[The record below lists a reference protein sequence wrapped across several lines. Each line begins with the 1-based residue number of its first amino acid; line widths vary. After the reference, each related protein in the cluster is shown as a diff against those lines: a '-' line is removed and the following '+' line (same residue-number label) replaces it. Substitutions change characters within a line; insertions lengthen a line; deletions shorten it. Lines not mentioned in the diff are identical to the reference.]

1 MDMDGS
7 GGYSG
12 VLIQGVR
19 VFTFEDWSTW
29 WAFDG
34 LDTIAMVQSVVQS

>member
-1 MDMDGS
+1 MDGS

-19 VFTFEDWSTW
+19 VFIFEDWSTW

-34 LDTIAMVQSVVQS
+34 LDTIAMGVVQS